1 MFFIV
6 IIGYNKLISS
16 LEVIIMDKS
25 VYTLNEYGKVDIKLK
40 ELLIKK
46 NVSRNKLAT
55 MIATNYDLVNRYY
68 NNKVIRIDLDVIAR
82 ICYVLN
88 CNVEDIL
95 VYK

>member
-1 MFFIV
+1 M
-6 IIGYNKLISS
+6 
-16 LEVIIMDKS
+16 EKS

-55 MIATNYDLVNRYY
+55 MVATNYDLINRYY
-68 NNKVIRIDLDVIAR
+68 NNKVIRVDLDVIAR

-95 VYK
+95 VYQYEKNNEN